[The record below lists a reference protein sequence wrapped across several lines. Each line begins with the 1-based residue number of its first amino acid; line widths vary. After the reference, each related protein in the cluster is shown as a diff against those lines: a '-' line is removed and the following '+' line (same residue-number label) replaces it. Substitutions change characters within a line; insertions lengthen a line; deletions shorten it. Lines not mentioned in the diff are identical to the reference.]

1 VPRTARSR
9 RSIRSSSSRNVTCVL
24 HTFHGQVLEVP
35 RTVREGATEQH
46 LFLLVGQPPAAGGAP
61 AVSVLP
67 DTEAA
72 RAAADAAAPAMTFW
86 QADRASGATAQNP
99 KTLRVLRLGG
109 NAGNVQHAHLVSSP
123 IQRQTAL
130 MSVAGELRGWGLDAG
145 LQAEERWAAGRPA
158 AAPALLAVV
167 PRSPG
172 EPLHTAAKVSL
183 CCLSLFNRQ
192 HEWQISRM
200 PSTLDETRVQS
211 LNLSR
216 GAVFASWQ
224 GVPQPGAL
232 RRVCFC
238 HCTLKSNNNLNA
250 CADCCRVERLMLD
263 ELLAVSAAASEFLN
277 PSCRWW
283 ATAA

>member
-1 VPRTARSR
+1 M
-9 RSIRSSSSRNVTCVL
+9 
-24 HTFHGQVLEVP
+24 
-35 RTVREGATEQH
+35 REGAAEQH

-86 QADRASGATAQNP
+86 QADRASGATVCAP
-99 KTLRVLRLGG
+99 AGFRVLRSGG
-109 NAGNVQHAHLVSSP
+109 DAGNVQPAHLVSSP
-123 IQRQTAL
+123 IQRQTAR

-145 LQAEERWAAGRPA
+145 LQPEERWRAGRPT

-192 HEWQISRM
+192 HGWQMSRI
-200 PSTLDETRVQS
+200 PSTLDETRDQS
-211 LNLSR
+211 LRLSR
-216 GAVFASWQ
+216 GAVLASWQ
-224 GVPQPGAL
+224 GVPQPGAV
-232 RRVCFC
+232 RRVPFC

-250 CADCCRVERLMLD
+250 CADCCRVERLVLG
-263 ELLAVSAAASEFLN
+263 ELLAVSAAAAYRSD
-277 PSCRWW
+277 PPCRCW